1 MTKTPGIISN
11 EGCSAKEILSSSRTF
26 LMGIAMISVVMFH
39 ERLLPT
45 FFLTT
50 LFRLFGCWGVDIF
63 LFLSGF
69 GCAYA
74 MRKYMASFFLKTRML
89 RVLPACFVVGL
100 ALSIIDTHFMVWE
113 LKWGLLFRLLG
124 LNYWYI
130 QAILMLYLLTPLF
143 YIVIKRWKATG
154 LLGLMILV
162 CLSWL
167 IFRTNIGGFCINYT
181 IVRTTVYLL
190 GLYVGIH
197 DFRVSR
203 WMLLISAVSCAVGM
217 DIRWFHY
224 EMSWQIPQTMSI
236 AFAIPGI
243 CYFLSEIKRYCD
255 TVKITKVVEI
265 IGLYSLEIYLI
276 HEFVLHSL
284 YSVSGDNGISAPY
297 YWLIKVIAFI
307 AILIIACKAMKLIT
321 SYIVSKFN
329 T

>member
-1 MTKTPGIISN
+1 MNGL
-11 EGCSAKEILSSSRTF
+11 GCSAKELLSSSRTF

-39 ERLLPT
+39 ERLFPT

-50 LFRLFGCWGVDIF
+50 LFRLFGCWGVDVF

-74 MRKYMASFFLKTRML
+74 MRKYTASVFYKTRMQ
-89 RVLPACFVVGL
+89 RILPACFVVGL
-100 ALSIIDTHFMVWE
+100 ALSMIETHFMVWG
-113 LKWGLLFRLLG
+113 LKWGLLYKLLG

-130 QAILMLYLLTPLF
+130 QAILMLYILTPLF
-143 YIVIKRWKATG
+143 YMIIKRWKATG
-154 LLGLMILV
+154 LFGLMIMI
-162 CLSWL
+162 CIAYL
-167 IFRTNIGGFCINYT
+167 IFRTNIGSFYINYT

-197 DFRVSR
+197 DFKISR
-203 WMLLISAVSCAVGM
+203 WLLPFTVICCGIAVYV
-217 DIRWFHY
+217 RWFHY
-224 EMSWQIPQTMSI
+224 EWSWQIPQNMSV
-236 AFAIPGI
+236 AFAVPGT

-255 TVKITKVVEI
+255 KIKITKVIEI

-284 YSVSGDNGISAPY
+284 YSVSADNGISTPY

-307 AILIIACKAMKLIT
+307 AILIIACKATRLIT